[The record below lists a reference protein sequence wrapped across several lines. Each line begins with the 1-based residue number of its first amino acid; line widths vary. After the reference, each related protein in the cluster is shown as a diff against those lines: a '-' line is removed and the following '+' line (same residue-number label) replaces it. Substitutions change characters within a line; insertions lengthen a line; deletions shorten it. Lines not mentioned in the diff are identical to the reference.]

1 MKLLGNPSNYLLPV
15 LNAAILVDIIYIYL
29 AYSKYGFNVTNLRN
43 WYMKF
48 KESAVIADVLI
59 LVIGF
64 IITTTL
70 YPYIFGKKFNLF
82 YYLGLLLAVQVIHD
96 LLFAF
101 LFYNVPRGDNYML
114 DEFKKYGNEIGV
126 KAILGDSSMIAL
138 TFFAALMFCG
148 LGFQENLI
156 ALVVLVYLTPYF
168 LFIRYQ

>member
-29 AYSKYGFNVTNLRN
+29 AYSNYGFNVTNLRN

-82 YYLGLLLAVQVIHD
+82 YYLGLLLTVQVIHD

-126 KAILGDSSMIAL
+126 KAILGDSSMITL

-148 LGFQENLI
+148 LGFQQNLI
-156 ALVVLVYLTPYF
+156 ALVVLVYLVPYF
-168 LFIRYQ
+168 LFIRH

>member
-1 MKLLGNPSNYLLPV
+1 
-15 LNAAILVDIIYIYL
+15 
-29 AYSKYGFNVTNLRN
+29 
-43 WYMKF
+43 
-48 KESAVIADVLI
+48 
-59 LVIGF
+59 
-64 IITTTL
+64 
-70 YPYIFGKKFNLF
+70 
-82 YYLGLLLAVQVIHD
+82 
-96 LLFAF
+96 
-101 LFYNVPRGDNYML
+101 ML